1 MLRIILTVLVG
12 IISGIIGGAFGLGG
26 SVITLPALLLL
37 NIIPNYKTAV
47 GTVLLS
53 MLPPISVL
61 AVVDYYKRKQVD
73 VTVGV
78 ILFITYFLAAKY
90 GAKINKIYS
99 NQVLK
104 YWSAVLFF
112 LIGFYFLWSG
122 YNNVE

>member
-12 IISGIIGGAFGLGG
+12 IISGIVGGAFGLGG
-26 SVITLPALLLL
+26 SVIMLPALLLL

-47 GTVLLS
+47 GTVL
-53 MLPPISVL
+53 
-61 AVVDYYKRKQVD
+61 
-73 VTVGV
+73 
-78 ILFITYFLAAKY
+78 LFITYFLAAKY

-104 YWSAVLFF
+104 YWTAVLFF

>member
-12 IISGIIGGAFGLGG
+12 IISGIVGGAFGLGG
-26 SVITLPALLLL
+26 SVIMLPALLLL

-73 VTVGV
+73 VTIGV
-78 ILFITYFLAAKY
+78 ILFITYFLSAKY
-90 GAKINKIYS
+90 GSKINSI
-99 NQVLK
+99 L
-104 YWSAVLFF
+104 
-112 LIGFYFLWSG
+112 
-122 YNNVE
+122 